1 MKNYDPKVAQQV
13 WDRVQKAEPTG
24 DSQAI
29 LKLIEEELLDAA
41 TYQKLSRQLPPP
53 QAAAARQ
60 LAGQEQAHAI
70 CLKGIYTML
79 SGEKPPLSPPVVSA
93 DPPGITLRR
102 CYGREM
108 RCLAQYEARRGDPL
122 YGHIFRRLAQEEQA
136 HCHKILELLGAITK

>member
-1 MKNYDPKVAQQV
+1 MKNYDPKVAAQV
-13 WDRVQKAEPTG
+13 WDRVQNANPSG

-41 TYQKLSRQLPPP
+41 TYQKLARRLPPP
-53 QAAAARQ
+53 QAAIARQ
-60 LAGQEQAHAI
+60 LSQQEQTHAI

-79 SGEKPPLSPPVVSA
+79 SGEKPTLSPPAVTD

-122 YGHIFRRLAQEEQA
+122 YGHIFRRLAQEEQS
-136 HCHKILELLGAITK
+136 HCHRLLELLGALTK